1 MSRKCQRRTRLD
13 TALWR
18 RVLAAGC
25 LSWAVTFLP
34 SGNATGDGE
43 EWARAVVTRAWE
55 FPRDHGAHPEYRT
68 EWWYFTGG
76 LLDASGNRYGYQLTF
91 FRQGIRKELPAR
103 STPWSV
109 RDVFMAH
116 FALTDISSGRFLW
129 KERASRTGPGLA
141 GADTAKMEVWVL
153 NWRARMEGEQIFLDA
168 VDEEKGLSLRLV
180 PTKPVVLHG
189 DGGLSRKGAGEGQA
203 SHYVSLTAL
212 ETSGLIRSGRDSK
225 PVEVRGKSW
234 FDHEFG
240 SNQLGPDQ
248 RGWDWF
254 GLHLSDGRDLMIYHL
269 RRVDGSLE
277 PASSGTLVERDGTC
291 RHLPLGQFSVDVLG
305 HWRSPKSGG
314 LYPNGWRIRVPS
326 QALDVHLSPLLPDQ
340 ELLTEST
347 TRIVYWEGAVEGK
360 GRSRGTPVSCE
371 GYAELTG
378 YAGSLA
384 GAF

>member
-1 MSRKCQRRTRLD
+1 MSRKRQRCTRPD

-18 RVLAAGC
+18 WVLAAVP
-25 LSWAVTFLP
+25 LSLAVAFLP
-34 SGNATGDGE
+34 LGNATGNGE

-55 FPRDHGAHPEYRT
+55 FPRDHSAHPEYRT

-91 FRQGIRKELPAR
+91 FRQGVRKEVPMQAN
-103 STPWSV
+103 PWYV
-109 RDVFMAH
+109 RDVYMAH

-141 GADTAKMEVWVL
+141 GADTAKMDVWVL
-153 NWRARMEGEQIFLDA
+153 GWRAKMEGNQITLHA
-168 VDEEKGLSLRLV
+168 VDGEKELSLRLV

-189 DGGLSRKGAGEGQA
+189 EGGLSRKGAREGQA
-203 SHYVSLTAL
+203 SHYVSLTSL
-212 ETSGLIRSGRDSK
+212 ETRGLIKIAPDSR
-225 PVEVRGKSW
+225 PVEVQGTSW

-269 RRVDGSLE
+269 RGEDGSVD
-277 PASSGTLVERDGTC
+277 PASSGTLVERDGTS
-291 RHLPLGQFSVDVLG
+291 RHLPLDQFSVDVLG
-305 HWRSPKSGG
+305 HWRSPKSAA
-314 LYPNGWRIRVPS
+314 LYPSGWRILIPS
-326 QALDVHLSPLLPDQ
+326 QALDVHISPLLPDQ

-347 TRIVYWEGAVEGK
+347 TRIVYWEGAVAGR
-360 GRSRGTPVSCE
+360 GRSKGQPVSCE